1 MPKITL
7 ISLQGKNKSRC
18 NVFVD
23 GEFYSGVSMETVIKF
38 RLKVGMEVAREELDN
53 IILESER
60 SEALAKAADY
70 ISTRLKTKRE
80 IKDYLIKKGYSEEIA
95 WCCVDKLKEYD
106 YVNDKEYSKRYVES
120 TAKKQGKR
128 LTEYKLMMKGV
139 RKDDISA
146 AYSECEIDGNENAKN
161 IAIKYLKNK
170 DITKENLAKTYR
182 YLIGKGF
189 SHDEAGYAISAF
201 KEED

>member
-7 ISLQGKNKSRC
+7 ISLQNKNKSRC

-23 GEFYSGVSMETVIKF
+23 GEFYSGVSMETVVKS

-53 IILESER
+53 VILESER

-70 ISTRLKTKRE
+70 ISSRLKTKRE

-95 WCCVDKLKEYD
+95 WYCVDKLKEYD

-146 AYSECEIDGNENAKN
+146 AYFECDIDGNENAKN

-189 SHDEAGYAISAF
+189 TCEEAGFAISAF

>member
-7 ISLQGKNKSRC
+7 ISLQNKNKSRC

-23 GEFYSGVSMETVIKF
+23 GEFYSGVSMETVVKS

-53 IILESER
+53 VILESER

-70 ISTRLKTKRE
+70 ISSRLKTKRE

-95 WCCVDKLKEYD
+95 WYCVDKLKEYD

-146 AYSECEIDGNENAKN
+146 AYFECDIDGNENAKN

-189 SHDEAGYAISAF
+189 THEEAGFAISAF

>member
-7 ISLQGKNKSRC
+7 ISLQNKNKSRC

-23 GEFYSGVSMETVIKF
+23 GEFYSGVSMETVVKF
-38 RLKVGMEVAREELDN
+38 RLKVGMEVAREDLDN
-53 IILESER
+53 VILESER

-70 ISTRLKTKRE
+70 ISSRLKTKRE

-95 WCCVDKLKEYD
+95 WYCVDKLKEYD

-146 AYSECEIDGNENAKN
+146 AYFECDIDGNENAKN

-189 SHDEAGYAISAF
+189 THEEAGFAISAF